1 MTGSL
6 PSHRPRAVVLLALLV
21 TAASFAFTGTAQAQ
35 SVSLEAAPATAPRTA
50 EAPPPLR
57 LAEAQGVP
65 FLAELRPAREGA
77 LDQISAVAAWN
88 EATTCKRKNGFSRPL
103 PLDRTVRLDGA
114 LLNEAAGQR
123 SGGAFVRSADGV
135 VWGAQV
141 RVEEAWRIRLHLS
154 DVHLPRDARMWVY
167 GEGGSVAGPF
177 GVELKDPED
186 GLWTPS
192 VAGPVLRF
200 EIEVP
205 GRNLEDSRSFGFR
218 VDRVLEIVRL
228 DETGAPTWAPKV
240 ATGCMQDATCF
251 DASDWQVIDLVE
263 HGIAQLSFVAE
274 NQSFVC
280 TGGLLNDMDES
291 TAIPYLL
298 TSNDCISTQAS
309 AASLEATW
317 DWFTSSCNGPAP
329 DIDGKPKSFG
339 STLLR
344 TGASSDFTLLR
355 LNDLPD
361 NNRTFLGWNAEP
373 DAVGPTTRLHRIS
386 HPAPDGNLQPQA
398 YSRSTGLRNNF
409 LKCEPDEGRPFN
421 DPTKFLHHDEDIGG
435 TFSGSYGAPLI
446 MEGPQGWT
454 VGQLWCHCGSDP
466 HEGCDKQANDT
477 LDGAFSNTYLFVSEF
492 IDPAGSGAPP
502 PYANWLRSPDLP
514 GFEAQVRISPG
525 GGNTV
530 QGSRETKCIVETLC
544 ASGALAGRPEVFI
557 KVIGPRP
564 NGFLWAQITRF
575 TPSRVEVWLRQLGTG
590 QVNYYNLAAA
600 SAGDLT
606 GLEDRTAYQ
615 P

>member
-1 MTGSL
+1 
-6 PSHRPRAVVLLALLV
+6 
-21 TAASFAFTGTAQAQ
+21 TGTAQSQ
-35 SVSLEAAPATAPRTA
+35 SVALEAAPAVAARMA

-57 LAEAQGVP
+57 LAEAQEVP

-77 LDQISAVAAWN
+77 VDQIAAVAAFN
-88 EATTCKRKNGFSRPL
+88 QATTCKRKNGFSRPL
-103 PLDRTVRLDGA
+103 PLDRAVRLDGS
-114 LLNEAAGQR
+114 LLTQAAGTS

-141 RVEEAWRIRLHLS
+141 RVEDAWRVRLHLS

-167 GEGGSVAGPF
+167 GEGGSAAGPF
-177 GVELKDPED
+177 GLELADAED

-200 EIEVP
+200 EVEVP
-205 GRNLEDSRSFGFR
+205 ARNLEDNRRFGFR
-218 VDRVLEIVRL
+218 VDRVLELVRL
-228 DETGAPTWAPKV
+228 DQAGAPTWAPRV
-240 ATGCMQDATCF
+240 ATGCMRDASCF
-251 DASDWQVIDLVE
+251 DASDWQVIDQVK

-280 TGGLLNDMDES
+280 TGGLLNDSDPD

-317 DWFTSSCNGPAP
+317 DWFTSSCNDPAP
-329 DIDGKPKSFG
+329 DIDSKPKSIG

-355 LNDLPD
+355 LNGIPAG
-361 NNRTFLGWNAEP
+361 RVFLGWNATP
-373 DAVGPTTRLHRIS
+373 GVVGPGTRLHRLS
-386 HPAPDGNLQPQA
+386 HPAPDGDLQPQA
-398 YSRSTGLRNNF
+398 YSRSTGLVADFNR
-409 LKCEPDEGRPFN
+409 CGVDEGRPLD

-466 HEGCDKQANDT
+466 HEGCDTAANDT
-477 LDGAFSNTYLFVSEF
+477 LDGAFSNTYQFVSEF

-502 PYANWLRSPDLP
+502 PFATWLRSPDLP
-514 GFEAQVRISPG
+514 GFEAQVRITPPTG
-525 GGNTV
+525 GPV
-530 QGSRETKCIVETLC
+530 QGSRETHCIVETLC
-544 ASGALAGRPEVFI
+544 ASGALAGRPEVFVKI
-557 KVIGPRP
+557 IGPRP

-575 TPSRVEVWLRQLGTG
+575 TPSRVEVWLRQLSSG